1 MNSEPDQI
9 DMMDADELR
18 VELRKLVQQITPP
31 PERGSQPHSV
41 GWSKWVDAGDALS
54 LALTALQHGIGCGC
68 GGDYGA
74 CNYCREA
81 SDEADKAAEKWSELK
96 RASTVAVSDKAA
108 PGGTP

>member
-1 MNSEPDQI
+1 
-9 DMMDADELR
+9 MMDADELR
-18 VELRKLVQQITPP
+18 VELRKLVQQIIPP

>member
-18 VELRKLVQQITPP
+18 VELRKLVKQITPP

-41 GWSKWVDAGDALS
+41 GWSDRVNAGDALS

-68 GGDYGA
+68 GGGTGHRVEITVRLIAPNEKLRDD
-74 CNYCREA
+74 
-81 SDEADKAAEKWSELK
+81 DEQAAK
-96 RASTVAVSDKAA
+96 
-108 PGGTP
+108 GN